1 MFKNIMKTALIILA
15 VIVAL
20 ILIRA
25 FVIWAF

>member
-1 MFKNIMKTALIILA
+1 MFKKIMKTALIILA